1 MIPSND
7 LNFKESYLLLSFSVF
22 VITSTGLGW
31 LGVTQIHW
39 TLVFNVL
46 FTDFGVSNS
55 FLPVGVPDLASYPPQ
70 VRISSS
76 FFEYVIYYSY
86 KISLWN
92 FERLRSAVA
101 ELFKI
106 RGDFEGYSPQVW
118 ILARFF
124 YFFKYIIYY
133 SYKIILQ
140 SFKRLR
146 LAVMELFLIRGD
158 LASYPLQVR
167 ILAQSWHEF

>member
-1 MIPSND
+1 MPSND
-7 LNFKESYLLLSFSVF
+7 LNFTESYLLPSFSVF

-46 FTDFGVSNS
+46 FTDFGVSNT
-55 FLPVGVPDLASYPPQ
+55 FLPVGAPDLASYPPQ
-70 VRISSS
+70 VRIFTQSSS

-106 RGDFEGYSPQVW
+106 RGDLEGYSPQVW

-124 YFFKYIIYY
+124 YFFKYMIYY

-140 SFKRLR
+140 SFGRLHS
-146 LAVMELFLIRGD
+146 AVFLIWFY
-158 LASYPLQVR
+158 SYFSKSIWL
-167 ILAQSWHEF
+167 ILTWI